1 LDGRPYQ
8 QRISAFAAKKKQ
20 KSLDCKS
27 PSPYLCNPLRKK
39 GNSSSKGDP
48 SSVITTLFLSHLS
61 ENKLKINKEKFG
73 GFKKPL
79 TFATRFEKSESSSK
93 GFLQNNSQQ
102 NKFSQSVIQ

>member
-1 LDGRPYQ
+1 LRQ
-8 QRISAFAAKKKQ
+8 KRTKKVWIVNHLALTFATRFEKRGIVLQ
-20 KSLDCKS
+20 KVIL
-27 PSPYLCNPLRKK
+27 LL
-39 GNSSSKGDP
+39 
-48 SSVITTLFLSHLS
+48 VITTLFLSHLS

-102 NKFSQSVIQ
+102 SKFSYSVIQ